1 MSASPRF
8 KSPCS
13 SAVLALCL
21 MLANPRSGRAE
32 NALSYKYEDYSEADG
47 RIGVTT
53 QIALLDQDLGPDS
66 HVKVQGVIDA
76 IAGASPNGQ
85 PAPAGSDQVPLT
97 ALRDRRKAWNVNF
110 SHQFSTTNLDLGVAH
125 SRESDYVSKGWSINT
140 LTDFNQKNT
149 TLLAGVAGT
158 DDKVKV
164 FYQSSWSGKRTNDVI
179 VGVTQLLD
187 PHTSVSFDLTWGH
200 ATGYLSD
207 PYKIVQKRT
216 EVSPGNFLPLQFLEN
231 RPGSRNKWIALASL
245 NHAFV
250 DLRGAVEAG
259 YRFYHDTFGT
269 NAHTLELTWLQQIS
283 RTLILTPTLRL
294 YEQSAANF
302 YYYNLDQT
310 TILPVEGSPPP
321 QGPFYSSDY
330 RLSALRTTSYGLKA
344 VWSATARL
352 QIDLGVDR
360 YDMRGKDS
368 VTARTAYPHATI
380 ITAGAK
386 FIW

>member
-1 MSASPRF
+1 
-8 KSPCS
+8 
-13 SAVLALCL
+13 
-21 MLANPRSGRAE
+21 MLANPRTGRAE

-125 SRESDYVSKGWSINT
+125 SRESDYVSKGWSLNT

-149 TLLAGVAGT
+149 TVLAGIAGT

-164 FYQSSWSGKRTNDVI
+164 LYQSSWSGKRTNEVI

-216 EVSPGNFLPLQFLEN
+216 EVNPGNFLPLQFLEN
-231 RPGSRNKWIALASL
+231 RPGSRNKSVALASL

-250 DLRGAVEAG
+250 DLHGAVEAG

-269 NAHTLELTWLQQIS
+269 TAHTLELTWLQQIS

-310 TILPVEGSPPP
+310 TILPVEGSPPA

-368 VTARTAYPHATI
+368 VTARTAYPRATI